1 MKNICRQWAF
11 KRSMIII
18 EMDNKTA
25 HKVVDY
31 SRRHDNITME
41 LWKQTLPIEVNKLI
55 EVSKLRYE

>member
-1 MKNICRQWAF
+1 MKNICRQWAS
-11 KRSMIII
+11 KRSVIII

-31 SRRHDNITME
+31 SWRFDNFSVE
-41 LWKQTLPIEVNKLI
+41 LMRQTLPIEVNNLI